1 MKKGLATLGPAV
13 ILVIMGFT
21 RIGTLSVTLM
31 TFAVGLIGFTSSG
44 FNANILDIS
53 PAYSSLI
60 FAMSNTLATIPGIV
74 SPTLT
79 EAILHP
85 NGNSATPATAE
96 AWRSVF
102 YLAAGINVVTGIL
115 YFIFAKAHP
124 VPYLK

>member
-1 MKKGLATLGPAV
+1 
-13 ILVIMGFT
+13 MGFT
-21 RIGTLSVTLM
+21 RSGPLSVTLM
-31 TFAVGLIGFTSSG
+31 TFAVGFLGYTSSG
-44 FNANILDIS
+44 YNANVLDIS

-60 FAMSNTLATIPGIV
+60 FSMSNTLATIPGIV

-85 NGNSATPATAE
+85 NGDAATPATAE
-96 AWRSVF
+96 AWRTVF
-102 YLAAGINVVTGIL
+102 YLAAAINVATGVL